1 MLARCVPRKTHPKC
15 RPPSVHGGILRLR
28 EHDGRWVRDNGN
40 AGLAFIA
47 LAPENDGGAIIW
59 VANCACKVY
68 LDCPVSK
75 ALAFAANRYSSAT
88 VVRRR
93 ASRLKLDRMRKFKK
107 KKR

>member
-1 MLARCVPRKTHPKC
+1 MKAHCVPRKTHPKC

-28 EHDGRWVRDNGN
+28 DDGRFVRDNGDP
-40 AGLAFIA
+40 GLAFVG

-59 VANCACKVY
+59 VANCACQVY

-75 ALAFAANRYSSAT
+75 ALAHAADRYSSAT

-93 ASRLKLDRMRKFKK
+93 TSRLKLDRVRKL
-107 KKR
+107 KKRKR

>member
-1 MLARCVPRKTHPKC
+1 MARCVPCKTHPKC
-15 RPPSVHGGILRLR
+15 RPPAVHGAILRLR
-28 EHDGRWVRDNGN
+28 DDGRWVRDNGDPSV
-40 AGLAFIA
+40 AFIG

-93 ASRLKLDRMRKFKK
+93 SSKLKLDRMRQL
-107 KKR
+107 KKRKR